1 MSDIP
6 AIVIAGFG
14 SNDKVPGGVAQVRY
28 GVGGSSVSSATVKCL
43 LVGLQKTSPA
53 AGASTVDT
61 EIFPIR
67 TEQDAITKGGGAGA
81 EIHRMSRKALKV
93 PGVSLWGICPTAA
106 SGPTAASATA
116 TFGGTWTTSGQVL
129 VTICG
134 DAIGPFGI
142 ADDDDAIA
150 AAATLTALVNANANL
165 PVTAAQ
171 GSSPNDNRV
180 TLTFKSTG
188 VRGNQGIIFRDLSA
202 APSGLTLTLAGGSSV
217 TGGGKFF
224 TSGAGVED
232 LSALITTIS
241 KTWYQRIAWAQN
253 DATSLAAIRDQIDA
267 FADPLTGK
275 PTHAMVASNGSL
287 SSATS
292 LAQTTLNDPRLQ
304 LLWNLNNQSHP
315 SEVAAAMAALRSVT
329 EQSNPNSDYDG
340 VELRG
345 IVGAFSEADRPDRST
360 KQSALDNSVTPL
372 ETTDN
377 GKVVVVRSITTLS
390 LIGSNPY
397 YGTLDTYEAVV
408 PDYIGQVL
416 LARWNGWSAV
426 NRYVRDEPAPSEP
439 TPPPNVATPSRWN
452 SEVLNE
458 LRKQE
463 ALNQITDVTDFQ
475 PATIFDSTAE
485 RLMTRAPVKVLG
497 HQHQMGV
504 SVEQQAVGST

>member
-1 MSDIP
+1 VSDIP
-6 AIVIAGFG
+6 AIIIAGFG
-14 SNDKVPGGVAQVRY
+14 SNDKVPGPVAQVRY

-43 LVGLQKTSPA
+43 LVGTQKTSPPST
-53 AGASTVDT
+53 ASTVDT

-67 TEQDAITKGGGAGA
+67 TEQDAIDKAGAGS
-81 EIHRMSRKALKV
+81 ELHRMARKALKV
-93 PGVSLWGICPTAA
+93 QGVTLFGICPTPA

-116 TFGGTWTTSGQVL
+116 TFGGSWTTSGQVS

-134 DAIGPFGI
+134 ETIGPFGI
-142 ADDDDAIA
+142 TASATAITSA
-150 AAATLTALVNANANL
+150 ALLTSLVNANPSL

-171 GSSPNDNRV
+171 GSSPDDNQV
-180 TLTFKSTG
+180 TFTFKSTG
-188 VRGNQGIIFRDLSA
+188 VRGNQGIIFRDISA

-224 TSGAGVED
+224 TSGAGVES
-232 LSALITTIS
+232 LTAMITTIS
-241 KTWYQRIAWAQN
+241 KVWHHRIAWAQN
-253 DATSLAAIRDQIDA
+253 DSTSLAAIKTQIDA

-275 PTHAMVASNGSL
+275 PTHAIVAANGSL
-287 SSATS
+287 SSTIS
-292 LAQTTLNDPRLQ
+292 LGQTTLNDPRMQMLW
-304 LLWNLNNQSHP
+304 LLNMQSHP
-315 SEVAAAMAALRSVT
+315 SETAAAMAALRAVT

-340 VELRG
+340 VALKG
-345 IVGAFSEADRPDRST
+345 IVGAFSPADIASRST

-372 ETTDN
+372 DTQPDGSVT
-377 GKVVVVRSITTLS
+377 VIRSITTLS
-390 LIGSNPY
+390 LVGSNPY
-397 YGTLDTYEAVV
+397 YGTLDTYQSYV
-408 PDYIGQVL
+408 PDYIGLVL

-426 NRYVRDEPAPSEP
+426 NRYVRDEPSPSEP

-452 SEVLNE
+452 SEVLAE

-463 ALNQITDVTDFQ
+463 TANQITNVSTYQ

-504 SVEQQAVGST
+504 SVEQQAVGS